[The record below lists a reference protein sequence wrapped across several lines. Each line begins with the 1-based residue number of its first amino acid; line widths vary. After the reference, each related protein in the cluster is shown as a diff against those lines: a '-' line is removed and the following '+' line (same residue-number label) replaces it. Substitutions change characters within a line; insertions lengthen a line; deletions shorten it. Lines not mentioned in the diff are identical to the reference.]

1 MTYLWSCLF
10 GIKWIIFWH
19 RADNSLLWAIDAIAL
34 SNSLD
39 DLDDVDGG
47 RRGRKQLDSERR
59 TDDDVDDEHDVAV
72 GRSDEEHGGGCEWKR
87 FDSERMKDEA
97 SESAARFGEMCER
110 KRSWRALLLLFSLS
124 VSFSFFYFLFFLIFL
139 ICFFFFFFYFLFFLI
154 RRGNNWED

>member
-47 RRGRKQLDSERR
+47 RRGRKQLDGERR
-59 TDDDVDDEHDVAV
+59 MDDDVDDEHGVAV
-72 GRSDEEHGGGCEWKR
+72 GRSDEEHGGGCERKR
-87 FDSERMKDEA
+87 FDSERMKDGA

-110 KRSWRALLLLFSLS
+110 KRRRIESCCFCFPYLFL
-124 VSFSFFYFLFFLIFL
+124 FLFFLFSI
-139 ICFFFFFFYFLFFLI
+139 LF
-154 RRGNNWED
+154 NKTWQ